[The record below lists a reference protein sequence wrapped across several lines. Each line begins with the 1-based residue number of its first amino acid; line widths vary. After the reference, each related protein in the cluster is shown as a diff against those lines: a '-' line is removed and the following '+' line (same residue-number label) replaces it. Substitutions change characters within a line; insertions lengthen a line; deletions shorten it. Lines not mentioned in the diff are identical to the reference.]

1 MRIRIIRSLPVRGI
15 DGVRL
20 KGFVVGQQYEVGNS
34 LGAMLVRRHWA
45 EPIDDLGPALVI
57 PFTEMKN
64 FRKEADARNKAADP
78 RNLIRE
84 RTLPYFFDWSAVA
97 TAQPHRQRRP
107 RKLPRR

>member
-20 KGFVVGQQYEVGNS
+20 ERFIVGQQYEVGNA
-34 LGAMLVRRHWA
+34 LGGLLVRKNWA

-57 PFTEMKN
+57 PFAEMKD
-64 FRKEADARNKAADP
+64 FRKETDP

-84 RTLPYFFDWSAVA
+84 RSLPYLDWPVIA
-97 TAQPHRQRRP
+97 TDAHHRPRRP
-107 RKLPRR
+107 QKLHRR

>member
-20 KGFVVGQQYEVGNS
+20 ERFVVGQQYEVGNA
-34 LGAMLVRRHWA
+34 LGGLLVRKSWA

-57 PFTEMKN
+57 PFTEMTN
-64 FRKEADARNKAADP
+64 FRKQDDP

-84 RTLPYFFDWSAVA
+84 RNLPYFNWPLAVCRTPA
-97 TAQPHRQRRP
+97 SKTLTRARAHRRAKP
-107 RKLPRR
+107 